1 MTTRRLR
8 VFDAPLKPVEI
19 IPELNITSP
28 APWRSSV
35 GWRKRDPRFERLWRS
50 TQTSP
55 SRASM
60 RAQGVTTRAIW
71 RRVSDYATASA
82 KQESPNNDRR
92 PPRSSDFDLS
102 PISTPW
108 SRVGADRGSNTTPIH
123 TPRAQRSIRSR
134 AAATWAAQ
142 ERG

>member
-1 MTTRRLR
+1 MTAARRLAAR
-8 VFDAPLKPVEI
+8 AVSRPGRNTAP
-19 IPELNITSP
+19 
-28 APWRSSV
+28 
-35 GWRKRDPRFERLWRS
+35 F
-50 TQTSP
+50 
-55 SRASM
+55 SR
-60 RAQGVTTRAIW
+60 
-71 RRVSDYATASA
+71 
-82 KQESPNNDRR
+82 
-92 PPRSSDFDLS
+92 RSSDFDLS